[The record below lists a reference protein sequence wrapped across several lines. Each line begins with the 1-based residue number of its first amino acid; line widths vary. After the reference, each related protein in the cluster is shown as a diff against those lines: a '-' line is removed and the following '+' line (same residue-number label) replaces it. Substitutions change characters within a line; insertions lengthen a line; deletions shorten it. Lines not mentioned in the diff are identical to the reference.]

1 MPLVRVSNGGS
12 LPDTL
17 TLSAIQAYS
26 SGGYATVTVPH
37 AITDNY
43 TKFALT
49 SGNGYV
55 YRDALNNAVKL
66 TVNTKYDLASYSFT
80 NWIGTTSSSGY
91 GSYASITFYNE

>member
-1 MPLVRVSNGGS
+1 MYFYGS

-26 SGGYATVTVPH
+26 SGGYATVAVPH

-66 TVNTKYDLASYSFT
+66 TVNTKYNLSSYPFT
-80 NWIGTTSSSGY
+80 SWIGTTSSSGY
-91 GSYASITFYNE
+91 GAYASITLYKD